1 MTRHIYSCQVKGGEK
16 TVTMQVK
23 RAFTIKINNLHV
35 YYNCYVKYFDL
46 YLLYFVKY
54 RQRMSVR

>member
-1 MTRHIYSCQVKGGEK
+1 MTRQTYSCQGRGEDSDHAGK
-16 TVTMQVK
+16 EG
-23 RAFTIKINNLHV
+23 FYKINNVHV

-46 YLLYFVKY
+46 YVLYFVKY